1 MNRLYDLKI
10 PIIGLTGGIASGKST
25 VSNILSSQG
34 ERVICADLIIKK
46 IYKEKETINFIR
58 KICPEAINN
67 DLNINFPKLRT
78 VFFNDEYIKEE
89 IEKYLHPRI
98 AKYFKNEISPF
109 DSRVFYDVPL
119 LFEKKMENYFD
130 QIILVTIS
138 HDQQCKRLMKRDS
151 ISIEL
156 ANQIISSQIQQ
167 SKKEELS
174 TYIIQND
181 STLKEL
187 KKAVMKI
194 YNQIISTT

>member
-1 MNRLYDLKI
+1 M
-10 PIIGLTGGIASGKST
+10 
-25 VSNILSSQG
+25 
-34 ERVICADLIIKK
+34 
-46 IYKEKETINFIR
+46 
-58 KICPEAINN
+58 
-67 DLNINFPKLRT
+67 NINFPKLRT